1 MPGFEWIGK
10 EERKAVSSIFDQGG
24 VLFAHGFE
32 NLRGGVYHVREF
44 EAACSEYFGIRH
56 CIAVSSGTAAVK
68 VALKAAGVQ
77 RGDEVITQ
85 AFNFIAVVEAIL
97 DVGAIPIIANVER
110 TLNMKPADAESLIS
124 PRTRALLPVHMLGVS
139 ADMPAFR
146 EMAQRHSLALIEDSC
161 EAIGGQHQGRYL
173 GGWGDSAAFS
183 FDQGKMIATGEG
195 GMVLTG
201 DDQIAKY
208 AREYHDHGHEN
219 NPSLPRGR
227 DTKTIHGFNYR
238 MTEMQAAVGK
248 VQLGKLDKML
258 EANKERHGRLSDILG
273 ETYELREQLE
283 GSESTDDAFVFFVE
297 DEGVRG
303 KVVALLQ
310 DTGFGTKNLPS
321 AVEWHCAAYWDH
333 ALSQKQLDRA
343 EETKRLLETA
353 VAIPIWLKR
362 SAAEYEVLAKKL
374 LEIG

>member
-1 MPGFEWIGK
+1 M
-10 EERKAVSSIFDQGG
+10 
-24 VLFAHGFE
+24 LFAHGFE

-173 GGWGDSAAFS
+173 GGWEDSAAFS